1 MKKLDVGFTAA
12 GATMT
17 IIFLLLVNYL
27 TSPSYPWFLYPF
39 FVLLLSVIGLY
50 CAKKGKHKLLS
61 VLYSAIIIV
70 FLITENV
77 LYTPQYPWFLYATFP
92 ILWWPI
98 LVFLGTRA
106 KMMTTAWIGS
116 MSIIL
121 YYLILN
127 TFLSPGYPW
136 VIYPAFVVLW
146 WPLALYHAQKK
157 TYFKFSIH
165 ASILIIVFFI
175 LVNFISSPQTIWA
188 VYPIFCVLWWPL
200 SMYYFVFKRRM
211 EH

>member
-1 MKKLDVGFTAA
+1 MKKFDIGFVAA
-12 GATMT
+12 GAMMT
-17 IIFLLLVNYL
+17 IIFLLLINYL

-39 FVLLLSVIGLY
+39 FVLLLCVIGIY
-50 CAKKGKHKLLS
+50 CSKKGKHKLLS
-61 VLYSAIIIV
+61 ILYSAIIIV

-77 LYTPQYPWFLYATFP
+77 LYMPQYPWVLYAIFP

-98 LVFLGTRA
+98 LVSLGNRV
-106 KMMTTAWIGS
+106 KSMTIAWIGS
-116 MSIIL
+116 ISIII

-127 TFLSPGYPW
+127 IYLSPGYLW

-146 WPLALYHAQKK
+146 WPLSLYHALKK
-157 TYFKFSIH
+157 TYFEFSLQ
-165 ASILIIVFFI
+165 ASLLIIAFFI
-175 LVNFISSPQTIWA
+175 LVNFISSPNTIWA

-211 EH
+211 EN